1 MTDKERLAI
10 MLTTGIKPQ
19 SGSGDLGSGD
29 MWEVGEL
36 GLVSALTGKA
46 HLRNDVCDLDLYV
59 AFLPRKHPMDKCLK
73 EAEQRIADYEATDGD
88 VEECLRLI
96 EERNND

>member
-19 SGSGDLGSGD
+19 LGGGDL
-29 MWEVGEL
+29 WVIGEL
-36 GLVSALTGKA
+36 GFVSALTGKVN
-46 HLRNDVCDLDLYV
+46 LRDDIACDLDLYV
-59 AFLPRKHPMDKCLK
+59 AFLPRKNPMDECVK